1 MVNVIELRQKEK
13 KCSQVCL
20 VIYDGGKKKKAVVD
34 MGSHA
39 YFLIKKYNNK
49 ESSLEIQMQT
59 T

>member
-20 VIYDGGKKKKAVVD
+20 VIYDGEKKKAVVD

>member
-1 MVNVIELRQKEK
+1 MMGK
-13 KCSQVCL
+13 
-20 VIYDGGKKKKAVVD
+20 KKKKAVVD

>member
-1 MVNVIELRQKEK
+1 MMGE
-13 KCSQVCL
+13 
-20 VIYDGGKKKKAVVD
+20 KKKAVVD